1 MLLLLCII
9 LLYNKIKMEN
19 TTNIDFSVIKDGI
32 RNFAKKAGR
41 VAARPVLLL
50 YYVMKSDKTP
60 RSDKLMI
67 LSTLAYLVVP
77 IDIINAKRL
86 PIIGWLDEA
95 VSLSVAIQKMSQHIT
110 PEIERQTDD
119 LLDHWFAEYTAF
131 EEVK

>member
-1 MLLLLCII
+1 MLLLLCFI
-9 LLYNKIKMEN
+9 LLYNKIKMGN
-19 TTNIDFSVIKDGI
+19 TNNLDFSAIKEGI

-41 VAARPVLLL
+41 VATRPVLLL

-60 RSDKLMI
+60 RSDKLLI

-77 IDIINAKRL
+77 IDIISAKRL

-95 VSLSVAIQKMSQHIT
+95 ISLTVAIQKMKQYIT

-119 LLDHWFAEYTAF
+119 TLDRWFVEYTAF
-131 EEVK
+131 EEVN

>member
-1 MLLLLCII
+1 MG
-9 LLYNKIKMEN
+9 N
-19 TTNIDFSVIKDGI
+19 TNNLDFSAIKEGI

-41 VAARPVLLL
+41 VATRPVLLL

-60 RSDKLMI
+60 RSDKLLI

-77 IDIINAKRL
+77 IDIISAKRL

-95 VSLSVAIQKMSQHIT
+95 ISLTVAIQKMKQYIT

-119 LLDHWFAEYTAF
+119 TLDRWFVEYTAF
-131 EEVK
+131 EEVN

>member
-1 MLLLLCII
+1 MP
-9 LLYNKIKMEN
+9 
-19 TTNIDFSVIKDGI
+19 
-32 RNFAKKAGR
+32 
-41 VAARPVLLL
+41 ARPVLLL